1 VHTASSTAI
10 RTLVRIFLA
19 LLLAAGGFTL
29 SSASAAFADGPVDL
43 SREGRITDRVG
54 ALGDREPEVAQALAR
69 LGDEHGLQL
78 FVVYVRD
85 FSGRHPQQW
94 ANQTALRN
102 GFGADD
108 ALLAVAT
115 GARQYSY
122 YVDAAS
128 PLTRQELAEVD
139 TTAVAPALRQNDWAG
154 AAIGA
159 ARGYGAVLSG
169 QPVPTVAVTPGEADP
184 GQGEGTGLAG
194 GGWLV
199 LLLIPAA
206 LALFAYAVIRRK
218 ARRAE
223 PGDGEDGWGGPA
235 PDAATELDAR
245 ARQALVQT
253 DNAVRTSQ
261 EELGF
266 AAAQFGE
273 EATRPFTEAVETA
286 KRELTAAFRLRQRL
300 DDAYPE
306 DEQTRL
312 QMIQDILTR
321 CARANRVLD
330 EKAEDFDRLRALE
343 RNAPQALAA
352 AQTAA
357 DTAGGRLA
365 DARAASDAMRERY
378 AASATAPIVTDVEQA
393 GSRLD
398 FAQDSLRQARHAVH
412 SGDNGAA
419 AIRVRAAEAAVAQA
433 DRLIDAVDR
442 RARELADAADAL
454 PGALTETNADLA
466 EARGL
471 LQGARELPTAALQGR
486 IARAETVASE
496 VREAVETGRYDP
508 IDALRRVEEADAG
521 LDEALMGAQE
531 SEQGARRAGALLE
544 RAMLSARASI
554 GAAVDYVVTHRGAVG
569 SEARTRLAE
578 AQRRLEQAET
588 LSRRDVTGNPHQALT
603 EAQQADVLA
612 QDALLLAQ
620 EDVEGFGTAM
630 EPGAYAVGATGSG
643 LAGAML
649 GGILLGGVF
658 GGGYGPSPASF
669 GGGATRGRM
678 GGGYF

>member
-1 VHTASSTAI
+1 
-10 RTLVRIFLA
+10 
-19 LLLAAGGFTL
+19 
-29 SSASAAFADGPVDL
+29 
-43 SREGRITDRVG
+43 
-54 ALGDREPEVAQALAR
+54 
-69 LGDEHGLQL
+69 
-78 FVVYVRD
+78 
-85 FSGRHPQQW
+85 
-94 ANQTALRN
+94 
-102 GFGADD
+102 
-108 ALLAVAT
+108 
-115 GARQYSY
+115 
-122 YVDAAS
+122 
-128 PLTRQELAEVD
+128 
-139 TTAVAPALRQNDWAG
+139 
-154 AAIGA
+154 
-159 ARGYGAVLSG
+159 
-169 QPVPTVAVTPGEADP
+169 
-184 GQGEGTGLAG
+184 
-194 GGWLV
+194 
-199 LLLIPAA
+199 
-206 LALFAYAVIRRK
+206 
-218 ARRAE
+218 
-223 PGDGEDGWGGPA
+223 
-235 PDAATELDAR
+235 
-245 ARQALVQT
+245 
-253 DNAVRTSQ
+253 
-261 EELGF
+261 
-266 AAAQFGE
+266 
-273 EATRPFTEAVETA
+273 
-286 KRELTAAFRLRQRL
+286 
-300 DDAYPE
+300 
-306 DEQTRL
+306 
-312 QMIQDILTR
+312 
-321 CARANRVLD
+321 
-330 EKAEDFDRLRALE
+330 
-343 RNAPQALAA
+343 
-352 AQTAA
+352 
-357 DTAGGRLA
+357 
-365 DARAASDAMRERY
+365 
-378 AASATAPIVTDVEQA
+378 
-393 GSRLD
+393 
-398 FAQDSLRQARHAVH
+398 VH